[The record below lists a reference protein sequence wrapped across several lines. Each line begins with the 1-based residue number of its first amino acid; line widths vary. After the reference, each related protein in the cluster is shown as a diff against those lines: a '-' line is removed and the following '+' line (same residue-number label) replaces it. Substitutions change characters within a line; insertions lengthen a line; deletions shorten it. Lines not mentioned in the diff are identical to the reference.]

1 MKLDSG
7 YVCLQNNTKILV
19 LATPPPPMTDPEQGY
34 WDSFPDIY

>member
-7 YVCLQNNTKILV
+7 YVCLRNNSKIFV
-19 LATPPPPMTDPEQGY
+19 RAPPSTMTGPEQGY